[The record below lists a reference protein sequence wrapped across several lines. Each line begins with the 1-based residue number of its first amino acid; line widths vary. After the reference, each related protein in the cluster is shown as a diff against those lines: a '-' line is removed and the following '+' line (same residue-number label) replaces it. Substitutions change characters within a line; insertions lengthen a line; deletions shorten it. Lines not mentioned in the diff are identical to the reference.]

1 MNTKILA
8 GLALGAALSTLATS
22 ALADPP
28 KAADPPK
35 KENGYEYRFDDD
47 KMLGQTMG
55 ATGAQIHVLKLGRR
69 DRLLRPRVQFVTEML
84 KSVENM

>member
-1 MNTKILA
+1 MKTKILA

-28 KAADPPK
+28 KKDNA
-35 KENGYEYRFDDD
+35 YEYRFDDD
-47 KMLGQTMG
+47 KLLGTMTG
-55 ATGAQIHVLKLGRR
+55 ATGAQITVLKLGRR
-69 DRLLRPRVQFVTEML
+69 DRLLKPRVQFVTEML

>member
-1 MNTKILA
+1 MMNTKILA

-28 KAADPPK
+28 KKDA
-35 KENGYEYRFDDD
+35 GYEYKFDDD
-47 KMLGQTMG
+47 KMLGQGLG
-55 ATGAQIHVLKLGRR
+55 ATGAQITVLKLGRR
-69 DRLLRPRVQFVTEML
+69 DRLLKPRVQFVTEML

>member
-1 MNTKILA
+1 MMNTKILA

-28 KAADPPK
+28 KKDA
-35 KENGYEYRFDDD
+35 GYEYKFDDD
-47 KMLGQTMG
+47 KMLGQALG
-55 ATGAQIHVLKLGRR
+55 ASGAQITVLKLGRR
-69 DRLLRPRVQFVTEML
+69 DRLLKPRVQFVTEML